1 MVLKDGTKVSKLGI
15 GGWYIGDDIGAKDEE
30 ISSIRYAID
39 NGINL
44 IDTASMYGNG
54 ASERLIGEALQG
66 YKREELF
73 IVSKVLPSHASFAN
87 TIKSCEQ
94 SLKNLKTDYL
104 DMYLLHWRG
113 VYSFE
118 ETFSAFEELKL
129 QGKIKNWGV
138 SNMDIDD
145 MKEILSTPQGQ
156 NCMVNQVLYHLGSRG
171 IEFSLK
177 PFMDKNGILTMAYC
191 PLAQG
196 GRLNKR
202 LLSSN
207 AIKQVAKKHDISIMQ
222 VLLCFVLMQTN
233 TIAIPKSSKLKHA
246 KENINC
252 LNIKLDEE
260 DLALLSSEFKAPTY
274 KLLLDIQ

>member
-145 MKEILSTPQGQ
+145 MKEILSTPQGR

-202 LLSSN
+202 LLNSN

-233 TIAIPKSSKLKHA
+233 TIAIPKSSKLKHT

>member
-39 NGINL
+39 NGVNL

-118 ETFSAFEELKL
+118 ETFSAFEELKH

-207 AIKQVAKKHDISIMQ
+207 AIKQVAKKYDISIMQ

-233 TIAIPKSSKLKHA
+233 TIAIPKSSKLKHT

>member
-39 NGINL
+39 NGVNL

-118 ETFSAFEELKL
+118 ETFSAFEELKH

-202 LLSSN
+202 LLNSN

-233 TIAIPKSSKLKHA
+233 TIAIPKSSKLKHT

>member
-118 ETFSAFEELKL
+118 ETFSAFEELKH

-207 AIKQVAKKHDISIMQ
+207 AIKQVAKKHDISIIQ

-233 TIAIPKSSKLKHA
+233 TIAIPKSSKLKHT

>member
-39 NGINL
+39 NGVNL

-118 ETFSAFEELKL
+118 ETFSAFEELKH

-138 SNMDIDD
+138 SNMDTDD

-202 LLSSN
+202 LLNSN

-233 TIAIPKSSKLKHA
+233 TIAIPKSSKLKHT

>member
-39 NGINL
+39 NGVNL

-118 ETFSAFEELKL
+118 ETFSAFEELKH

-233 TIAIPKSSKLKHA
+233 TIAIPKSSKLKHT

-260 DLALLSSEFKAPTY
+260 DLVLLSSEFKAPTY

>member
-39 NGINL
+39 NGVNL

-94 SLKNLKTDYL
+94 SLRNLKTDYL

-118 ETFSAFEELKL
+118 ETFSAFEELKH

-202 LLSSN
+202 LLNSN

-233 TIAIPKSSKLKHA
+233 TIAIPKSSKLKHT
-246 KENINC
+246 KENINS

-260 DLALLSSEFKAPTY
+260 DLALLSSEFKAPTR

>member
-118 ETFSAFEELKL
+118 ETFSAFEELKH

-207 AIKQVAKKHDISIMQ
+207 AIKQVAKKYDISIMQ

-233 TIAIPKSSKLKHA
+233 TIAIPKSSKLKHT

>member
-39 NGINL
+39 NGVNL

-73 IVSKVLPSHASFAN
+73 IVSKVLPSHASFTN

-207 AIKQVAKKHDISIMQ
+207 AIKQVAKKYDISIMQ

-233 TIAIPKSSKLKHA
+233 TIAIPKSSKLKHT

>member
-39 NGINL
+39 NGVNL

-94 SLKNLKTDYL
+94 SLRNLKTDYL

-118 ETFSAFEELKL
+118 ETFSAFEELKH

-177 PFMDKNGILTMAYC
+177 PFMDKNCILTMAYC

-233 TIAIPKSSKLKHA
+233 TIAIPKSSKLKHT

>member
-118 ETFSAFEELKL
+118 ETFSAFEELKH

-177 PFMDKNGILTMAYC
+177 PFMDKNGILIMAYC

-233 TIAIPKSSKLKHA
+233 TIAIPKSSKLKHT

>member
-39 NGINL
+39 NGVNL

-118 ETFSAFEELKL
+118 ETFSAFEELKH

-233 TIAIPKSSKLKHA
+233 TIAIPKSSKLKHT

>member
-39 NGINL
+39 NGVNL

-94 SLKNLKTDYL
+94 SLRNLKTDYL

-118 ETFSAFEELKL
+118 ETFSAFEELKH